1 MRITSSH
8 ALVRCCLVA
17 VLAALATASAQTEQT
32 VTGTLAAVV
41 DGAEVTLHTY
51 ATFVPEDAADGV
63 TDERQR
69 AILERVAGTEQHSAT
84 FTVMEETKLGSMVIS
99 PATVYVSVYARDE
112 SAGAAS
118 RAAVEVTFS
127 LAPDTL
133 ELGPEEDV
141 QVKYLPDGTSLDGY
155 YALTEG
161 ALEIG
166 SVEVVDATTLAITGS
181 FAGLLSWQEG
191 HEVVHDPADVL
202 SVAATFELRRVVAS
216 GDALEIVSG
225 D

>member
-8 ALVRCCLVA
+8 ALVRRCLVA

-118 RAAVEVTFS
+118 RAAITVTVS
-127 LAPDTL
+127 HAPDTRAR
-133 ELGPEEDV
+133 GTQVDG
-141 QVKYLPDGTSLDGY
+141 QVK
-155 YALTEG
+155 
-161 ALEIG
+161 
-166 SVEVVDATTLAITGS
+166 
-181 FAGLLSWQEG
+181 
-191 HEVVHDPADVL
+191 
-202 SVAATFELRRVVAS
+202 
-216 GDALEIVSG
+216 
-225 D
+225 